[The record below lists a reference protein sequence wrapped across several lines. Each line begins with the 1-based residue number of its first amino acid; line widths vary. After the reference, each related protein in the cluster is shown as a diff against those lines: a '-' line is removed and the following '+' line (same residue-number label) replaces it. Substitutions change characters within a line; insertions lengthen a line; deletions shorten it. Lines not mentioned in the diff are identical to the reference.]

1 VATLVPN
8 LEQAGVR
15 LAIENH
21 DRFSAAA
28 ARSRSVHDG
37 PRADSAGHRLRTDS
51 VALLRRLQG
60 AILWGTERIIK
71 PDWRKVSGPEQ
82 VQDAVRCM
90 LHPEEYAPR
99 EENHAT
105 AYQ

>member
-1 VATLVPN
+1 MIVSRPPRPAAEAFMMGHVQIP
-8 LEQAGVR
+8 
-15 LAIENH
+15 LAIV
-21 DRFSAAA
+21 FGQI
-28 ARSRSVHDG
+28 RS
-37 PRADSAGHRLRTDS
+37 PF
-51 VALLRRLQG
+51 LRRLQG